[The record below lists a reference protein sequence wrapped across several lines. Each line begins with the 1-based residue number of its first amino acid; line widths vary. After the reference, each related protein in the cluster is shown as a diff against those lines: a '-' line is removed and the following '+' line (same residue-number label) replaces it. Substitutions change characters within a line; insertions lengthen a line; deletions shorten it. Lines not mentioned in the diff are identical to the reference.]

1 MATKVINT
9 ILNMRDNMSKGLLAT
24 AKNMEKVDKG
34 SVSATRSVLR
44 FTNKAGKAV
53 TDFAAKT
60 VKRGAVALAGLATGF
75 LALDNVTEEYRA
87 AQGKLNTAYEAAGYS
102 AQTAATAYR
111 EFYKILG
118 DTDTATEASQLL
130 AKLTR
135 SEQDVTRWTGSPPA
149 SAAPSETPS
158 PLRG

>member
-87 AQGKLNTAYEAAGYS
+87 AQERKRL
-102 AQTAATAYR
+102 QP
-111 EFYKILG
+111 
-118 DTDTATEASQLL
+118 
-130 AKLTR
+130 R
-135 SEQDVTRWTGSPPA
+135 SSSRRNRRSRKRKSPAVP
-149 SAAPSETPS
+149 AAPKSWRSRWPRRSGRWPRRRSGNTS
-158 PLRG
+158 

>member
-118 DTDTATEASQLL
+118 DTDTATEASPAAGQADPQRAGRDPLDPDRRRRQRHL
-130 AKLTR
+130 RRL
-135 SEQDVTRWTGSPPA
+135 PPH
-149 SAAPSETPS
+149 
-158 PLRG
+158 

>member
-75 LALDNVTEEYRA
+75 P
-87 AQGKLNTAYEAAGYS
+87 GAGQRDGGVPGRPGQ
-102 AQTAATAYR
+102 A
-111 EFYKILG
+111 EHGL
-118 DTDTATEASQLL
+118 
-130 AKLTR
+130 
-135 SEQDVTRWTGSPPA
+135 
-149 SAAPSETPS
+149 
-158 PLRG
+158 